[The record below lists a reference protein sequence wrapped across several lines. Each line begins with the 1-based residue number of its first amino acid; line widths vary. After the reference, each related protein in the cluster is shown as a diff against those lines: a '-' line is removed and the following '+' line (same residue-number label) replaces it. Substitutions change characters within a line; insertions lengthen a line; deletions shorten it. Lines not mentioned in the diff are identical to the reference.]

1 MQNIWTRT
9 GLSFDEPI
17 RDPLWRN
24 VMMPSSFAGL
34 VSSPAFVKLSRILQ
48 LGPAHLVY
56 PGATHTRRAHSIGV
70 FEMAKRV
77 LGAIDSRSD
86 LDFIDASMAAG
97 FLVAALCHDLGHFP
111 YAHSLKE
118 LPLREHESLTADVV
132 RGPMRA
138 EVEAAGADPE
148 FVAAIVDQDLAA
160 PGSSSIKALTL
171 FRSLLSGVL
180 DPDKL
185 DYLNRDAWSCG
196 VPYGIQDVDFTLQ
209 HLGLDESGRPGIA
222 KRGVMAVEAVLF
234 SKYQMY
240 RAVYWHKSV
249 RAATAMIKK
258 AVSGTLADGC
268 LEPRDL
274 YGLDDHG
281 FYALM
286 AGPGRDRDGLI
297 RSVFDGD
304 LLRTAAEYPF
314 DAGKPAHMRALDL
327 AARPALEAELAEAA
341 SLGSRPG
348 SHGTARARVVV
359 DVPEPISFESDLP
372 VIGTNESF
380 TAWSTVFRPEL
391 VESFTRSLRVLRV
404 YAEAGS
410 TEEVANASD
419 ELFGA
424 CGTRQN

>member
-1 MQNIWTRT
+1 MDDIWVRL
-9 GLSFDEPI
+9 GISFDEPV

-24 VMMPSSFAGL
+24 VMIPSEFSAIL
-34 VSSPAFVKLSRILQ
+34 SSPEFIKLSRILQ

-70 FEMAKRV
+70 FELAKRSLAALASRST
-77 LGAIDSRSD
+77 LGAV
-86 LDFIDASMAAG
+86 DAAGARG

-132 RGPMRA
+132 LGPLRSA
-138 EVEAAGADPE
+138 VTDAGADPD
-148 FVAAIVDQDLAA
+148 FVAAIVDQDLPATGQA
-160 PGSSSIKALTL
+160 GALTL

-185 DYLNRDAWSCG
+185 DYLNRDAWACG
-196 VPYGIQDVDFTLQ
+196 VPYGVQDVDFTLQ
-209 HLGLDESGRPGIA
+209 HLGLDESGRPGISE
-222 KRGVMAVEAVLF
+222 RGVMAIEAVLF

-258 AVSGTLADGC
+258 AVVAALGSGDIVP
-268 LEPRDL
+268 EDL

-286 AGPGRDRDGLI
+286 GQRGRDGQGLI
-297 RSVFDGD
+297 KSVFNGD
-304 LLRTAAEYPF
+304 LLKSRFELPF
-314 DAGKPAHMRALDL
+314 DASNPAHRRVADLSLRPGIEADL
-327 AARPALEAELAEAA
+327 AGL
-341 SLGSRPG
+341 SGVSQ
-348 SHGTARARVVV
+348 VVV

-372 VIGTNESF
+372 VIGFGAGFS
-380 TAWSTVFRPEL
+380 AYATVFRPE
-391 VESFTRSLRVLRV
+391 VVDSFTRSLRVLRV
-404 YAEAGS
+404 FSSADPGGRLA
-410 TEEVANASD
+410 AAASG
-419 ELFGA
+419 LLA
-424 CGTRQN
+424 